1 MERNMMALGT
11 SSTAVSLL
19 ARTLGLALVL
29 AAPSAYGQ
37 SAVSR
42 RASGVDGTLS
52 AGAAVQVD
60 PASENVHC
68 SGDLTINTKAV
79 SDPSLPPGV
88 VVSIDAGG
96 LVCVGQGTRGR
107 YVSDSQATLTRLLVA
122 NDVIKT
128 TLAFHKNTPNGFLSA
143 RTALLTVN
151 LTYDTTT
158 GALMGASASLGDLL
172 P

>member
-1 MERNMMALGT
+1 MERNMMAPGT

-19 ARTLGLALVL
+19 ARALTGALVL
-29 AAPSAYGQ
+29 AASSADAQ
-37 SAVSR
+37 SAVSS

-60 PASENVHC
+60 PAAENVHC

-107 YVSDSQATLTRLLVA
+107 YVSDGQATLTRLLVA
-122 NDVIKT
+122 SDVIKT
-128 TLAFHKNTPNGFLSA
+128 TLAFHKNTPNGFLTA
-143 RTALLTVN
+143 RTALLTLS

-158 GALMGASASLGDLL
+158 GALTGATANLGDFL